1 MTKLRRGLTVGVVK
15 VKISLFFD
23 ERKKERKKVLQK
35 FFLPS
40 FDDRRNFQ
48 RSSFRS
54 QTEFSLFFPF
64 FKRKHKRKQLLLSAL
79 EVHYIYLKMMDV
91 DDQQHHAHVQ
101 AKKKE
106 PWVDKY
112 RPKKVSDVAYQTEV
126 VSALEKAMETHNL
139 PHMLFYGP
147 PGTGKTTCALAICK
161 QLYGPE
167 LGKKRVLELN
177 ASDERGISV
186 VRGKIKSFASTTV
199 GEGVPGY
206 PCPPYKIL
214 ILDEADSMTNDAQS
228 ALRRMME
235 TYSRV
240 TRFFI
245 LCNYVSKIIDPI
257 SSRCAK
263 FRFKSLDGGTM
274 HERINFIA
282 KGENLQLA
290 EGTLQALEHVSA
302 GDMRK
307 AITLL
312 QSAASLFGS
321 ELTGDRIRE
330 VAGVI
335 PDEKI
340 EELLQLCVA
349 GDSQKSQA
357 LAEDILKDGFPCL
370 QILEQFGYYLAD
382 SDLLED
388 EMKAEICLK
397 LGEVEKKLVDGADE
411 WLQLSHC
418 ISIATIV
425 CSTKPEK

>member
-1 MTKLRRGLTVGVVK
+1 MEVDHHENVQVK
-15 VKISLFFD
+15 
-23 ERKKERKKVLQK
+23 R
-35 FFLPS
+35 
-40 FDDRRNFQ
+40 
-48 RSSFRS
+48 
-54 QTEFSLFFPF
+54 
-64 FKRKHKRKQLLLSAL
+64 
-79 EVHYIYLKMMDV
+79 
-91 DDQQHHAHVQ
+91 
-101 AKKKE
+101 KE

-126 VSALEKAMETHNL
+126 VAALEKAMETHNL

-161 QLYGPE
+161 QLFGPE
-167 LGKKRVLELN
+167 LSKKRVLELN

-199 GEGVPGY
+199 GEGVPGF

-235 TYSRV
+235 TYSKV

-257 SSRCAK
+257 ASRCAK

-282 KGENLQLA
+282 RGENLQLA
-290 EGTLQALEHVSA
+290 EGTLQALEYVSA

-321 ELTGDRIRE
+321 EINGDRIRE
-330 VAGVI
+330 VAGVV
-335 PDEKI
+335 PDNKI

-349 GDSQKSQA
+349 GEFQKSQE

-370 QILEQFGYYLAD
+370 QILEQFGYCLAD

-418 ISIATIV
+418 ISVATIV
-425 CSTKPEK
+425 FRRSQKSNNFKYSGRKKICTNRIAFVTVIISVVPVVPGY

>member
-1 MTKLRRGLTVGVVK
+1 
-15 VKISLFFD
+15 
-23 ERKKERKKVLQK
+23 
-35 FFLPS
+35 
-40 FDDRRNFQ
+40 
-48 RSSFRS
+48 
-54 QTEFSLFFPF
+54 
-64 FKRKHKRKQLLLSAL
+64 
-79 EVHYIYLKMMDV
+79 
-91 DDQQHHAHVQ
+91 
-101 AKKKE
+101 
-106 PWVDKY
+106 
-112 RPKKVSDVAYQTEV
+112 
-126 VSALEKAMETHNL
+126 
-139 PHMLFYGP
+139 
-147 PGTGKTTCALAICK
+147 
-161 QLYGPE
+161 
-167 LGKKRVLELN
+167 
-177 ASDERGISV
+177 
-186 VRGKIKSFASTTV
+186 
-199 GEGVPGY
+199 
-206 PCPPYKIL
+206 
-214 ILDEADSMTNDAQS
+214 
-228 ALRRMME
+228 
-235 TYSRV
+235 
-240 TRFFI
+240 
-245 LCNYVSKIIDPI
+245 
-257 SSRCAK
+257 
-263 FRFKSLDGGTM
+263 M

-282 KGENLQLA
+282 RGENLQLA
-290 EGTLQALEHVSA
+290 EGTLKALEHVSA

-349 GDSQKSQA
+349 GEFSKSQE

>member
-1 MTKLRRGLTVGVVK
+1 MGGEEEQM
-15 VKISLFFD
+15 D
-23 ERKKERKKVLQK
+23 
-35 FFLPS
+35 
-40 FDDRRNFQ
+40 
-48 RSSFRS
+48 
-54 QTEFSLFFPF
+54 
-64 FKRKHKRKQLLLSAL
+64 
-79 EVHYIYLKMMDV
+79 DV
-91 DDQQHHAHVQ
+91 DHQHHTHVQ

-349 GDSQKSQA
+349 GDSKKSQA